1 MSLKLIGNITIF
13 LSNNYVSLKKKYNT
27 MNITTFIFQQLPFA
41 DCFFLHFRPV
51 FSENE
56 ALFTSFF
63 ALENH
68 VP

>member
-1 MSLKLIGNITIF
+1 MF
-13 LSNNYVSLKKKYNT
+13 LSKKKYNT

-41 DCFFLHFRPV
+41 DCFFLLFRPI